1 MPCAAISRSWI
12 PRISVASS
20 RSAALLAASL
30 ILAGA
35 AGAQA
40 PATVAGRIVRPVPGD
55 TIPASGV
62 RVVLHRVGQD
72 AQGPLDSA
80 RTGTGGRFQ
89 FTTRRDSSAIF
100 LVSARYR
107 GIEFFS
113 QPFSF
118 RDSVPPAPVTLMV
131 SDTSSSAPVSV
142 GGRYLVIGAPD
153 TERRRTA
160 VDLFVLRNDGH
171 LTRVAPDSLTPTWRA
186 VLPPATGHRVAE
198 VGSEI
203 LPSAVRFQGD
213 TVLVFAPLSPGE
225 KQLLLEH
232 AIPAERPDW
241 AVPLGEGAGAL
252 QVVSEEDG
260 VAVRGSGLQAAEAQ
274 VVDGRSLRRWAGR
287 AEPGTVLAVTFPAP
301 AASEAQLVVGLVVG
315 ALMALA
321 LFAWLGLR
329 RRPGRGSGL
338 AGLLLLWGTS
348 ACGGP
353 SEAGALRLVDDAGD
367 TVALARPAVRV
378 VSLIPAATEL
388 LYAIGAGPVLVGRTD
403 WCDHP
408 SEAAAVPSVG
418 AGLEPNIE
426 AVVATRPDL
435 VLLYPSP
442 STAVAAARLR
452 SLGIPAMQWRTDRIE
467 DLRRGAVHLG
477 TLTGQVE
484 GARTVVAR
492 LDSALAAATRTRAVR
507 PRVLILAWDQPPI
520 AIGRAS
526 FLSELVQRA
535 GGDNV
540 FDDLAEA
547 SGPVGL
553 EAIVSRDPDLIL
565 AMEEIPDFA
574 SRPQWQAVRAVRERR
589 FLVVQG
595 TDLLR
600 PTPRAGSAVLRLA
613 AALDSLGFR

>member
-30 ILAGA
+30 ILAGPA
-35 AGAQA
+35 AAQE
-40 PATVAGRIVRPVPGD
+40 PVAVTGRIVRPVPGD
-55 TIPASGV
+55 TVPASGV

-80 RTGTGGRFQ
+80 RTGTGGRFR
-89 FTTRRDSSAIF
+89 FTTRRDTSAIF
-100 LVSARYR
+100 LVSARYG

-118 RDSVPPAPVTLMV
+118 RDSIPPAPVTLLV

-142 GGRYLVIGAPD
+142 GGRYLVIGAPG
-153 TERRRTA
+153 TERRRIA
-160 VDLFVLRNDGH
+160 VDLFVIRNDGH
-171 LTRVAPDSLTPTWRA
+171 LTRVASDSLMPTWWA

-213 TVLVFAPLSPGE
+213 TVLVFAPISPGE

-241 AVPLGEGAGAL
+241 VVPLGEGAAEL

-260 VAVRGSGLQAAEAQ
+260 VRIEGSGLQAAEAQ
-274 VVDGRSLRRWAGR
+274 VVDGRPLLRWAGR
-287 AEPGTVLAVTFPAP
+287 AEPGTALAVTFPAR
-301 AASEAQLVVGLVVG
+301 AASEGQLVVGLVVG

-329 RRPGRGSGL
+329 RRPGRGSAL
-338 AGLLLLWGTS
+338 AGLAVLWGAG
-348 ACGGP
+348 ACGAP
-353 SEAGALRLVDDAGD
+353 SGAAALRLVDDAGD
-367 TVALARPAVRV
+367 TVALARPAARV

-388 LYAIGAGPVLVGRTD
+388 LYAIGAGPALVGRTD

-408 SEAAAVPSVG
+408 PEASAVPSVG

-426 AVVATRPDL
+426 AVVAARPDL
-435 VLLYPSP
+435 VILYPSP
-442 STAVAAARLR
+442 QTAVAAARLR
-452 SLGIPAMQWRTDRIE
+452 SLGIPAMQWRTDGIA
-467 DLRRGAVHLG
+467 DLRRGVVHLG
-477 TLTGQVE
+477 LLTGHLE
-484 GARTVVAR
+484 DARTVVAR
-492 LDSALAAATRTRAVR
+492 LDSALAAATRSRAVR
-507 PRVLILAWDQPPI
+507 PRVLILGWDSPPI

-526 FLSELVQRA
+526 FLSELVERA
-535 GGDNV
+535 GGENV
-540 FDDLAEA
+540 FGDLAAA

-553 EAIVSRDPDLIL
+553 ETIVSRDPDLIL
-565 AMEEIPDFA
+565 AMDEMPDIA
-574 SRPQWQAVRAVRERR
+574 TRPQWQVVRAVRERR

-600 PTPRAGSAVLRLA
+600 PTPRAGAAVHRLA